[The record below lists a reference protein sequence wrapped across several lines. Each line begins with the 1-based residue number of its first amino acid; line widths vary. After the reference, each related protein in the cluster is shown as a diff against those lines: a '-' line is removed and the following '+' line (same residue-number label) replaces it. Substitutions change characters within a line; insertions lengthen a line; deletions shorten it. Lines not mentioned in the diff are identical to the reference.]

1 VDFWGRNCTPIQMP
15 LNLWIRIRRGA
26 VAMTPSSPL
35 LNLVMVLLAI
45 GPSCVDAF
53 LVLPGALPCRSV
65 ARRPRSH
72 LCTMSTASKITQA
85 SVDVMDQY
93 TVLQLRQKLRARGLP
108 IYGRKAQLIERLV
121 EARREVKDTCADI
134 SLSEGPSTFAK
145 DPVVSS
151 RTGST
156 AIHVD
161 DSVHQE
167 IQRTRNEAPRSAFT
181 ELSTQ
186 DARKSVAEFSKL
198 KNPIGWTRRDARKAA
213 RAKLAM
219 SQHVASV
226 ELTYEQARRRTHKEA
241 LRQAEAARR
250 AEEERMAAEKAE
262 EAYEKHQ
269 QDLIHAR
276 KNAEE
281 QRGRQEEQEIAAR
294 EAQRLAEEQR
304 GRQEE
309 QEFAA
314 REAQRLAEEQRRRQ
328 EEQEF
333 AAREAHRLAE
343 EQEIAARE
351 AQRLAEEQRR
361 RQEEQEIAAREAAE
375 KAALEAKHA
384 EKQRQMEADRLRIAE
399 QLRAEADRRA
409 AVRAS
414 VTKEVTRTLQR
425 EDARIEAEARPRRLA
440 SLVRAAVEAFAP
452 AAEDVP
458 SGPQLTVRQT
468 QPYPRDLE

>member
-1 VDFWGRNCTPIQMP
+1 MDFWGRNCTPIQMP

-161 DSVHQE
+161 DSMHQE

-294 EAQRLAEEQR
+294 EAQRLAEEQ
-304 GRQEE
+304 
-309 QEFAA
+309 
-314 REAQRLAEEQRRRQ
+314 
-328 EEQEF
+328 
-333 AAREAHRLAE
+333 
-343 EQEIAARE
+343 EIAARE

-375 KAALEAKHA
+375 KAALQAKHA
-384 EKQRQMEADRLRIAE
+384 EEQRQMEADRLRIAE

>member
-1 VDFWGRNCTPIQMP
+1 MDFWGRNCTPIQMP

-294 EAQRLAEEQR
+294 EA
-304 GRQEE
+304 
-309 QEFAA
+309 
-314 REAQRLAEEQRRRQ
+314 
-328 EEQEF
+328 
-333 AAREAHRLAE
+333 
-343 EQEIAARE
+343 
-351 AQRLAEEQRR
+351 
-361 RQEEQEIAAREAAE
+361 AE
-375 KAALEAKHA
+375 KAALQAKHA
-384 EKQRQMEADRLRIAE
+384 EEQRQMEADRLRIAE

>member
-1 VDFWGRNCTPIQMP
+1 
-15 LNLWIRIRRGA
+15 
-26 VAMTPSSPL
+26 MTPSSPL

-45 GPSCVDAF
+45 GPSCTDAF
-53 LVLPGALPCRSV
+53 FVLPGALPCQSV
-65 ARRPRSH
+65 ARRPHSH
-72 LCTMSTASKITQA
+72 LCAMSTASKITQA

-121 EARREVKDTCADI
+121 EARREVKDTCSDI

-161 DSVHQE
+161 DSMHQE
-167 IQRTRNEAPRSAFT
+167 IQGTRNEAPRSAFT

-186 DARKSVAEFSKL
+186 DARKSVAEF

-219 SQHVASV
+219 SKHVASV

-281 QRGRQEEQEIAAR
+281 QR
-294 EAQRLAEEQR
+294 
-304 GRQEE
+304 
-309 QEFAA
+309 
-314 REAQRLAEEQRRRQ
+314 RRQ
-328 EEQEF
+328 EE
-333 AAREAHRLAE
+333 R
-343 EQEIAARE
+343 EIAARE

>member
-1 VDFWGRNCTPIQMP
+1 MP

-294 EAQRLAEEQR
+294 EA
-304 GRQEE
+304 
-309 QEFAA
+309 
-314 REAQRLAEEQRRRQ
+314 
-328 EEQEF
+328 
-333 AAREAHRLAE
+333 
-343 EQEIAARE
+343 
-351 AQRLAEEQRR
+351 
-361 RQEEQEIAAREAAE
+361 AE
-375 KAALEAKHA
+375 KAALQAKHA
-384 EKQRQMEADRLRIAE
+384 EEQRQMEADRLRIAE